1 MCNREKGQTLLELTI
16 VIAVAVLV
24 ISALTFAT
32 IGSLRNA
39 SFAKNQAQ
47 ATKLA
52 QEGIERLRSIRDR
65 NTNIQTL
72 NIGTSPA
79 LIPFLDLYN
88 WFISRDYCSDAPCYF
103 KLVSGVLNQVP
114 GETNYES
121 IPGGFS
127 RQVRIFDRQ
136 TCAPVAN
143 CYRTQ
148 KEITVIVTWTDFSGM
163 HQSRLTTYLRNSSI

>member
-1 MCNREKGQTLLELTI
+1 MFNEKAQTLLELTI

-24 ISALTFAT
+24 IGALTFAT

-39 SFAKNQAQ
+39 SFAKNQSQ

-52 QEGIERLRSIRDR
+52 QEGIEKIRSIRDR

-72 NIGTSPA
+72 NIGGSPS
-79 LIPFLDLYN
+79 LIPFMDLYN
-88 WFISRDYCSDAPCYF
+88 SFISHDYCSDAPCYF

-114 GETNYES
+114 GEKDYET

-127 RQVRIFDRQ
+127 RQVQIFDKQ
-136 TCAPVAN
+136 SCPPTTN
-143 CYRTQ
+143 CFKAQ
-148 KEITVIVTWTDFSGM
+148 KEITVIVTWIDFSGV
-163 HQSRLTTYLRNSSI
+163 HQSKLTTYLRNSSI

>member
-1 MCNREKGQTLLELTI
+1 MFNEKGQTLLELTI

-24 ISALTFAT
+24 IGALTFAT

-39 SFAKNQAQ
+39 SFSKNQAQ

-52 QEGIERLRSIRDR
+52 QEGIEKVRSIRDR

-72 NIGTSPA
+72 TIGGSSSS
-79 LIPFLDLYN
+79 IPFLNLYN
-88 WFISRDYCSDAPCYF
+88 WFISHDYCSDALCYF
-103 KLVSGVLNQVP
+103 RFVSGSLNQVP

-136 TCAPVAN
+136 SCPSVAN
-143 CYRTQ
+143 CYRVQ
-148 KEITVIVTWTDFSGM
+148 KEITVIVTWTDFSGI
-163 HQSRLTTYLRNSSI
+163 HQSKLTTYLRNLNI